1 MGWRDYSVQWLTYFR
16 NGMACTSFSLQEK
29 EKRLE
34 RTCGRCE
41 RERDGQCQADPG
53 VLSLLVLLL
62 FNLGLGLLP
71 RAFFGS
77 PRMAFPAPPWHKT
90 PSTCVSLG
98 ILFLDEGLS
107 PAPPRGSCVFAS
119 AHPSLP
125 LATGCM
131 LCSQGRNESS
141 PTTHGRYEYIVYRD
155 KNPVLL

>member
-62 FNLGLGLLP
+62 FNLGLGLAASCIFWVLEDGIS
-71 RAFFGS
+71 R
-77 PRMAFPAPPWHKT
+77 PAVAQNTIHVCISRNPL
-90 PSTCVSLG
+90 LG
-98 ILFLDEGLS
+98 
-107 PAPPRGSCVFAS
+107 
-119 AHPSLP
+119 
-125 LATGCM
+125 
-131 LCSQGRNESS
+131 
-141 PTTHGRYEYIVYRD
+141 
-155 KNPVLL
+155 